1 MIVQNYK
8 IYINFKNYIDKYKNY
23 DYHTTTTCTCRVN
36 NTTAASKLS
45 SGAAR
50 RAAHSIAMGFPHFY
64 TPSNPTT
71 RSKRLPCQPR
81 LGKTEKGA
89 KHLLKLKEI
98 RLRVGLT
105 QVQLAEIVGVSQ
117 ANVSAWEL
125 GQSDPSTDTVR
136 KIAAALHCTTDELL
150 GVEQGA

>member
-1 MIVQNYK
+1 M
-8 IYINFKNYIDKYKNY
+8 
-23 DYHTTTTCTCRVN
+23 
-36 NTTAASKLS
+36 
-45 SGAAR
+45 
-50 RAAHSIAMGFPHFY
+50 
-64 TPSNPTT
+64 
-71 RSKRLPCQPR
+71 
-81 LGKTEKGA
+81 
-89 KHLLKLKEI
+89 LKLKEI

-150 GVEQGA
+150 GVEKGA

>member
-1 MIVQNYK
+1 M
-8 IYINFKNYIDKYKNY
+8 
-23 DYHTTTTCTCRVN
+23 
-36 NTTAASKLS
+36 
-45 SGAAR
+45 
-50 RAAHSIAMGFPHFY
+50 
-64 TPSNPTT
+64 
-71 RSKRLPCQPR
+71 
-81 LGKTEKGA
+81 
-89 KHLLKLKEI
+89 LKLKEI

-150 GVEQGA
+150 GVEQEAV